1 MAKFLVQLTGL
12 FFIIYGIAFA
22 IFPVEMA
29 TIITGAS
36 PSTASG
42 LIDLRSTYGGMT
54 AAVGI
59 VLIMLAAKKE
69 GLFFALQAI
78 SIILLA
84 MAVARV
90 LGMCIDGTPNNFM
103 IGYLVAEIIGAI
115 ISLIL
120 RKSIQTSE

>member
-1 MAKFLVQLTGL
+1 MAKLLVQLTGL
-12 FFIIYGIAFA
+12 FFIGYGIAFA
-22 IFPVEMA
+22 IYPAEMA

-42 LIDLRSTYGGMT
+42 LMDLRSTYGGMT

-59 VLIMLAAKKE
+59 VLIMLTAKKE
-69 GLFFALQAI
+69 GLSFALKAI

-84 MAVARV
+84 MATARV

-103 IGYLVAEIIGAI
+103 IGYLVAEVMGAAI
-115 ISLIL
+115 ALGF